1 MFYCAICAG
10 VSWGM
15 VALKNVLCVGGGSG
29 LGERIYLGYKLFLSN
44 RNG

>member
-15 VALKNVLCVGGGSG
+15 VALKNVLCVGGVVV
-29 LGERIYLGYKLFLSN
+29 LVKEFI
-44 RNG
+44 